1 MFVANWRRN
10 LFCDKYTNLS
20 TLIKVLSALDVT
32 GLCVGDVKIWTWG
45 GRQVRSL
52 EAMKS
57 RDDGTSKIMFLYN
70 KI

>member
-45 GRQVRSL
+45 GKASQVTRGH
-52 EAMKS
+52 EVK
-57 RDDGTSKIMFLYN
+57 R
-70 KI
+70 